1 MAAPETPRDD
11 SNEEL
16 WRLVLTGQNPALLR
30 ARRLWKYVPSD
41 PRCKMCASPF
51 GGVGSILA
59 KLMRHGPMPRNPLL
73 CGFCYR
79 SISKHPGGAEVEM
92 TVLFADVRNSTAVA
106 EGMSA
111 SKYTRL
117 LERFYRVASEAVTT
131 HDGIVDKFLGDGVMA
146 LFIPALTGEDH
157 AGRAIAAARGLL
169 ARLDSMPDLPLPV
182 GIGIHTGLA
191 YAGLI
196 GSHPDSHDEGD
207 FTALGD
213 VVNVAARL
221 GSVAAAHQILASRSA
236 ASSARVGDGAPSR
249 TVEIRGRSEPLEVV
263 ELAPERL

>member
-1 MAAPETPRDD
+1 MAGPETPRDETT
-11 SNEEL
+11 EEI
-16 WRLVLTGQNPALLR
+16 WRGVLTGQNPALQK

-41 PRCKMCASPF
+41 PRCKMCSSPF
-51 GGVGSILA
+51 GGVGGLLA
-59 KLMRHGPMPRNPLL
+59 KVMRHGPMPRNPLL

-111 SKYTRL
+111 GDYSRL
-117 LERFYRVASEAVTT
+117 LERFYRLASEAVTT

-157 AGRAIAAARGLL
+157 AGRAIAAARRLL
-169 ARLDSMPDLPLPV
+169 TRLDQMPELPLPV
-182 GIGIHTGLA
+182 GIGIHSGLA
-191 YAGLI
+191 FAGLI

-221 GSVAAAHQILASRSA
+221 GSVAPAHRILVSRAAAGSLGA
-236 ASSARVGDGAPSR
+236 ADGAAVQ
-249 TVEIRGRSEPLEVV
+249 TIEIRGRSEPLEVV
-263 ELAPERL
+263 ELAA